1 MDPYTCSVC
10 GLGVI
15 ITAGEAIR
23 ACPHEGTPILANA
36 SASMAGRGGIQVGNG
51 EHQGSERRPA

>member
-15 ITAGEAIR
+15 ITNGEAIR
-23 ACPHEGTPILANA
+23 ACPHEGTPIFANA
-36 SASMAGRGGIQVGNG
+36 SANMAGRGGIQVGAPQ
-51 EHQGSERRPA
+51 HQGSK

>member
-36 SASMAGRGGIQVGNG
+36 SANMAGRGGIQVGDAQR
-51 EHQGSERRPA
+51 QGSE